1 MTFCYFLMIT
11 SYRETDTFSQLEWI
25 LMRIQVKTWCILSEG
40 FVCFFFLPR
49 EKTETIVKMNLLS
62 LFCYQEICRSPHL
75 LYFFVWKHWEHE
87 PSLSLKE
94 RSLKIKYGVCAP
106 TKPDKLILLSWYN
119 FRGHKGHTPKP
130 VKIDRISANLSAI
143 WTRLEVKPITEYII
157 TSYFVL
163 LQNITLHWLSCI
175 MRLLLWNTAGGLILS
190 LWWSKL
196 ANTCFLSVSKTRL
209 CL

>member
-11 SYRETDTFSQLEWI
+11 NYRETDTFSQLEWI
-25 LMRIQVKTWCILSEG
+25 LMTIQVKTWCILSD
-40 FVCFFFLPR
+40 FFFLPR
-49 EKTETIVKMNLLS
+49 EKTETILKMNLLS
-62 LFCYQEICRSPHL
+62 LFCHQEICLSPHL
-75 LYFFVWKHWEHE
+75 LYFFVWRVYE

-106 TKPDKLILLSWYN
+106 TKPDKRILLFWYN

-130 VKIDRISANLSAI
+130 VKIDRSSANLSAI

-163 LQNITLHWLSCI
+163 LQNITLHWLSCVTH
-175 MRLLLWNTAGGLILS
+175 LLLWNTAGGAL
-190 LWWSKL
+190 
-196 ANTCFLSVSKTRL
+196 FSVCGGL
-209 CL
+209 N